1 MPQNQKNSAAYAA
14 GTVIAWCF
22 IIAIFVGFFYFALYF
37 QKQNLGIYDI
47 EKRLNRLENTIM
59 NKGIQDE

>member
-14 GTVIAWCF
+14 GTLLAWCF
-22 IIAIFVGFFYFALYF
+22 IIAIFVGVFYFGIYL
-37 QKQNLGIYDI
+37 QKQALGIYDI